1 MERDGKE
8 KEGAKERKR
17 KGRREFAPIDIKKS
31 QRLCPSRL
39 FIRLLRNYNGSRIL
53 RSIRCGLLLPL

>member
-17 KGRREFAPIDIKKS
+17 KGRKEFAPIDIKKS
-31 QRLCPSRL
+31 QRLYPSRL
-39 FIRLLRNYNGSRIL
+39 FIYNFISPETGRQQE
-53 RSIRCGLLLPL
+53 